1 MKSFLLYK
9 NAPLIKFSLLNDGIF
24 YQGDLPGKD
33 YDLAVCPTN
42 HKQVILDIDCKP
54 GKDIGYYNIPEDIY
68 LELMQSFHYLTKSG
82 GMHVFLNY
90 SGDKLL
96 KNCSTK
102 YSLDLRIGANKET
115 KNAGGY
121 VRYNGLI
128 PVKDIEPL
136 IKSTSLKVNMFL
148 EKLFS

>member
-1 MKSFLLYK
+1 MKSFLLRNNY
-9 NAPLIKFSLLNDGIF
+9 PTIKFSMLPDNCF
-24 YQGDLPGKD
+24 YEGDLPGKD

-82 GMHVFLNY
+82 GMHIFLNY
-90 SGDKLL
+90 SGNKLL

-102 YSLDLRIGANKET
+102 YSLDLRIGTCKET
-115 KNAGGY
+115 NNAGGY
-121 VRYNGLI
+121 VRYNGSI
-128 PVKDIEPL
+128 PANEIEPL
-136 IKSTSLKVNMFL
+136 IKSTSPKINEFL